1 MINFNKQ
8 MLAIPVDK
16 LKDAEDKLSKI
27 NQALNDAKNDHVTV
41 IESAIAVIN
50 KYNEDI
56 QDNLEAQTKPLQ
68 DQLTLLQKQNEQK
81 QRELDIENARYN
93 LQKAMDQRTVQVTR
107 NGRLVYDSN
116 SDDVRS
122 AQNDLQ
128 QAQYNKTT
136 GDIQDQVDALNDAA
150 QTVTDANQKIIDKWQ
165 KIQSDEEYKEQ
176 LESAAKL
183 LGITTDQLESMVI
196 NSNPTVVDGKTKSEA
211 IEALKKLGMD
221 TSKYDSNVTDTDIY
235 NKTKTGYEDI
245 SQQIKN
251 NQEESDML
259 NRVTSLLEDL
269 NSEYIKGNLTSDQ
282 LKEKTDAIID
292 VAANGFTGA
301 EELAQRLSVE
311 NLSYS
316 GEANEQ
322 AEKQR
327 EETKALLA
335 QIVLNTDKNN
345 DVINKNGETEQ
356 STEQKIKDLLE
367 QAEIA
372 YKNAKEAEKYGIS
385 SEKYYGGSG
394 SGSGVTASSSG
405 GTVSIINFANVE
417 EMKKYAEEHPGS
429 QYISN
434 GRYYIANDPTGSN
447 GGLTEDKYNDNYHY
461 HGTME
466 DSNGVKH
473 NVSYDTNGPTGTSS
487 DKYVSRNSSSSS
499 GNSISAS
506 VSGNNNNIIVNGKDY
521 GSLVTGKI
529 TRHASGINTGIVG
542 SATTD
547 DKYDMLRELST
558 MDLKPQEIPSI
569 LDVGEVVLN
578 PQQQSTLLNNF
589 KGVTSMNA
597 LNNGTVINPNTSTP
611 NIEISFGDISLPNVT
626 NGQEFAESLNMNFKS
641 IMSQYFSKY
650 FK

>member
-1 MINFNKQ
+1 

-68 DQLTLLQKQNEQK
+68 DQLTLLQKQNEQR

-196 NSNPTVVDGKTKSEA
+196 HSNPTVVDGKTKSEA

-311 NLSYS
+311 NLSHS
-316 GEANEQ
+316 SEANEQ

-394 SGSGVTASSSG
+394 SGSGATASSSG

-487 DKYVSRNSSSSS
+487 DKY
-499 GNSISAS
+499 
-506 VSGNNNNIIVNGKDY
+506 
-521 GSLVTGKI
+521 
-529 TRHASGINTGIVG
+529 
-542 SATTD
+542 
-547 DKYDMLRELST
+547 DMLRELST

-578 PQQQSTLLNNF
+578 PQQQSILLNNF

-597 LNNGTVINPNTSTP
+597 LNNGTVINPTTSTP